1 MLPNER
7 SDMAERT
14 PAGRID
20 TERSE
25 NGSRGE
31 SVPRVLTW
39 SDWMFRLL
47 LSLGV
52 IAMGVLIAS
61 KLAWVH
67 PLFELTTHTLW
78 HVGIV
83 LLAGFVVL
91 YCWMRFHAKRW
102 FNEQGGKNL
111 KFGLLMMGYCMLNG
125 IFLAELQPWQAIP
138 LTSIP
143 WQAISKLD
151 KAKVHTEA
159 KKTAGTGEGLLRVM
173 SWNVWLGNQS
183 YSEVL
188 RTIRER
194 DPDVLVLIE
203 VGPWHRES
211 LGDLLKEEYP
221 YSKWIPQNDARGIA
235 MLSRIPGMEFLEVD
249 LAGIGMPAIEGQVP
263 GRGAQRGLRI
273 LGVHTSSPNLGGRTA
288 QRDQQLDFMRRW
300 VLESNEEALVI
311 GDFNITPWSKPFR
324 ERLKGEGLG
333 QGKLRDTR
341 EGRGFFATWPSGLG
355 WLGIPIDHALVTQGI
370 EVHRRGAGLPLR
382 ESDHGWI
389 DVTIRT
395 LSQSSAPTLAR

>member
-1 MLPNER
+1 MLPNEN
-7 SDMAERT
+7 SDTDGPNHIPESETKRAENSSSG
-14 PAGRID
+14 PAL
-20 TERSE
+20 
-25 NGSRGE
+25 
-31 SVPRVLTW
+31 PRVSKW
-39 SDWMFRLL
+39 SNRLFWLL
-47 LSLGV
+47 LVLGLF
-52 IAMGVLIAS
+52 ATAVLVAS
-61 KLAWVH
+61 KLASVH

-78 HVGIV
+78 HVGAV
-83 LLAGFVVL
+83 LFAGLAVL
-91 YCWMRFHAKRW
+91 FFWIKFRARWW
-102 FNEQGGKNL
+102 FNEQGGMGL
-111 KFGLLMMGYCMLNG
+111 KYGLLVMGYCMLNG

-151 KAKVHTEA
+151 KASVHTEA
-159 KKTAGTGEGLLRVM
+159 KKTADSGKGWLRVM
-173 SWNVWLGNQS
+173 SWNVWIGNQS

-203 VGPWHRES
+203 IGPWHRES
-211 LGDLLKEEYP
+211 LGELLREEYP
-221 YSKWIPQNDARGIA
+221 HSKWIPQNDARGIA

-263 GRGAQRGLRI
+263 GKGAQRGLRI

-300 VLESNEEALVI
+300 VLDSNEEAMVI

-324 ERLKGEGLG
+324 EMLKGDGLG
-333 QGKLRDTR
+333 HGKLRDTR

-355 WLGIPIDHALVTQGI
+355 WFGIPIDHALVTQGI